1 MGALIDFLKS
11 KLFRY
16 NVLAALLLLVVLF
29 IVLQQWLGG
38 FTRHGESIEV
48 PNLVGLKQDKM
59 EQLLKDSGLEYEI
72 VDSLFE
78 SGKAPGTVIDQD
90 PAAKSLVKK
99 GRTIYLTVNAGKPPK
114 VKMPN
119 LLDVSYRQA
128 EAILES
134 FGLRVGR
141 ITYEP
146 DLAKNAVL
154 KQLFKGVPVQPGREL
169 YKGSAIELVLGD
181 GLGTSEVPVP
191 DLSGLTKAEALL
203 VLQGAS
209 LSIGQVTY
217 DPGVRDTV
225 NAKIYL
231 QNPEA
236 TESSFLNS
244 GAAVDL
250 YLH

>member
-1 MGALIDFLKS
+1 MRALIDFIRSKS
-11 KLFRY
+11 FRY
-16 NVLAALLLLVVLF
+16 NAIAAVVLL
-29 IVLQQWLGG
+29 IVLFLFLQQWLGG
-38 FTRHGESIEV
+38 FTRHGESIAV
-48 PNLVGLKQDKM
+48 PDLVGLKMEKM
-59 EQLLKDSGLEYEI
+59 ERLLKESGLEYEI

-78 SGKAPGTVIDQD
+78 SGKSPGTVIDQD

-119 LLDVSYRQA
+119 LLDVSFRQA

-134 FGLRVGR
+134 FGLKVGHV
-141 ITYEP
+141 TYEP

-154 KQLFKGVPVQPGREL
+154 KQLFRGAPVQPGKDL
-169 YKGSAIELVLGD
+169 YKGSAIDLVLGD

-191 DLSGLTKAEALL
+191 DLTGLTKAEAVL

-209 LSIGQVTY
+209 LVIGNVTY

-236 TESSFLNS
+236 SDNSFLNT

>member
-1 MGALIDFLKS
+1 MAALIDFLRS
-11 KLFRY
+11 KTFRY
-16 NVLAALLLLVVLF
+16 NVLAAVLLL
-29 IVLQQWLGG
+29 IVTFFLLQQWLGG
-38 FTRHGESIEV
+38 FTRHGESISV
-48 PNLVGLKQDKM
+48 PELVGLKKEKM
-59 EQLLKDSGLEYEI
+59 EQLLKDSGLEYEV

-78 SGKAPGTVIDQD
+78 TGKAPGTVIDQD
-90 PAAKSLVKK
+90 PAANSLVKK

-134 FGLRVGR
+134 FGLKVGR

-154 KQLFKGVPVQPGREL
+154 KQVYRGAAVHPGREL
-169 YKGSAIELVLGD
+169 YKGSAIDLVLGD

-191 DLSGLTKAEALL
+191 DLTGLTKAEAML

-209 LSIGQVTY
+209 LNIGNVTF
-217 DPGVRDTV
+217 DPSVRDTV

-236 TESSFLNS
+236 SDNSFLNAGS
-244 GAAVDL
+244 SVDL